1 MDTLKSL
8 DTPEFHRLD
17 GCFDGMSGLLS
28 EGQLDWYFEAKG
40 FELNDVD
47 FDVTSIIKAAYPR
60 SNPEKA
66 CITEC
71 SDREMLDKIKR
82 QLSVARPMWGD
93 PNRTAPV
100 PLLNHDA
107 AMWRLLKECIDY
119 DQARIFEYV
128 PSYDVNDFDEL
139 HCGITGEF
147 TFIIYNENQKRCVII
162 GACNSD

>member
-1 MDTLKSL
+1 LHQSVDSSRRVNRGVRLSWNEKVMDTLKSL

-66 CITEC
+66 RITEC
-71 SDREMLDKIKR
+71 SD
-82 QLSVARPMWGD
+82 
-93 PNRTAPV
+93 
-100 PLLNHDA
+100 
-107 AMWRLLKECIDY
+107 
-119 DQARIFEYV
+119 
-128 PSYDVNDFDEL
+128 
-139 HCGITGEF
+139 
-147 TFIIYNENQKRCVII
+147 
-162 GACNSD
+162 